1 MPKVELPHP
10 GTSYNPDYDDHQD
23 LLMRAHLIE
32 LQKLKEEEKLMRKLT
47 VSVKKM
53 SWEELEVSLQK
64 KKQILFEL
72 Y

>member
-1 MPKVELPHP
+1 
-10 GTSYNPDYDDHQD
+10 
-23 LLMRAHLIE
+23 MRAHLIE